1 MEIIKTS
8 HSTKNYVVKKV
19 GRYCYCY
26 SYGTPV
32 ARFQVNYDGTGGYI
46 EFGKDW
52 NYSPTTV
59 RHVKWFLTEVRK
71 WKQDGE
77 LIDVSKKSLL
87 AYTRNCDSRLDGVR
101 YRIPVIN
108 LYGEE
113 DSIYC
118 VK

>member
-1 MEIIKTS
+1 MKIIKTS
-8 HSTKNYVVKKV
+8 HSTKNYVVKRV
-19 GRYCYCY
+19 NHYCYCY

-32 ARFQVNYDGTGGYI
+32 ARFWLNRDGTGGYI

-52 NYSPTTV
+52 NYSPTTI
-59 RHVKWFLTEVRK
+59 RHVQWFLTEIRK
-71 WKQDGE
+71 WSQDGE

-87 AYTRNCDSRLDGVR
+87 AYTKPYRIDGVR